1 MPMEKK
7 LTLSAL
13 ALGAAVPI
21 LYFGIQIVA
30 APFFPGYSF
39 LSRDASSLG
48 SDRSSFPA
56 IFNVGSLILGLFS
69 LIVSWGFFSSFRHL
83 GLSPLFGLLA
93 SLAVA
98 AFGLG
103 SINAFL
109 FPLPDPRH
117 TSGVLAV
124 LGGFFLSF
132 PFLLPIALWRL
143 PGARAIKIYFAA
155 NIAAVVGLIPIMS
168 GLVQRWS
175 VMAHVEMPRFQ
186 TFLNNYQGL
195 LQRIAAVVVIVPIG
209 VSSIFLARRIR
220 DLDQ

>member
-1 MPMEKK
+1 MTMEKK
-7 LTLSAL
+7 LSLLAL
-13 ALGAAVPI
+13 ALGMAIPI
-21 LYFGIQIVA
+21 LYFGIQIAA
-30 APFFPGYSF
+30 APFYPGYSF

-56 IFNVGSLILGLFS
+56 IFNVGSLILGFLG
-69 LIVSWGFFSSFRHL
+69 LIASWGFFSTLRRL

-117 TSGVLAV
+117 TSGVLAA
-124 LGGFFLSF
+124 LGGFFMSL
-132 PFLLPIALWRL
+132 PFLLPIALWKL
-143 PGARAIKIYFAA
+143 PDARAIKIYFAA
-155 NIAAVVGLIPIMS
+155 NIAAIVGLIPIIG

-186 TFLNNYQGL
+186 NFLNNYQGL
-195 LQRIAAVVVIVPIG
+195 LQRIAAVVLIVPIG
-209 VSSIFLARRIR
+209 VSALFLASRIR

>member
-1 MPMEKK
+1 MTMEKK
-7 LTLSAL
+7 LSLL
-13 ALGAAVPI
+13 ALGLGMAIPI
-21 LYFGIQIVA
+21 LYFGIQIAA
-30 APFFPGYSF
+30 APFYPGYSF

-56 IFNVGSLILGLFS
+56 IFNVGSLILGLLG
-69 LIVSWGFFSSFRHL
+69 LIASWGFFSSLRRL
-83 GLSPLFGLLA
+83 GVSPLFGLLA

-124 LGGFFLSF
+124 LGGFLLSL
-132 PFLLPIALWRL
+132 PFLLPIALWKL
-143 PGARAIKIYFAA
+143 PDARAIKIYFAA
-155 NIAAVVGLIPIMS
+155 NIAAIVGLIPIIG

-186 TFLNNYQGL
+186 NFLNNYQGL
-195 LQRIAAVVVIVPIG
+195 LQRIAAVVLIVPIG
-209 VSSIFLARRIR
+209 VSALFLARRIR